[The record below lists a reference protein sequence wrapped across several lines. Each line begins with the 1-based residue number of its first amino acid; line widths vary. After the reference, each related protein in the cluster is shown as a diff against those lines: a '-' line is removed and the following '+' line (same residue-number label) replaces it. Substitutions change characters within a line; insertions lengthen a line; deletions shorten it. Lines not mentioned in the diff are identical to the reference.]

1 MNVKIKAVGAYYTP
15 DGIVAD
21 TPKKP
26 TYARYTENVGEN
38 SYTLFVTADYA
49 PAALSVRIPVS
60 VGDDCAVFM
69 NGFQSATESREYSV
83 TDKMYGIDAVS
94 SYLRRI
100 CAEKVGGDYS
110 IVKYKNK
117 PGIIH
122 GFSYCYFR
130 EGDKFRLLLLLT
142 NRRDTLSSITT
153 QAPRRSR

>member
-26 TYARYTENVGEN
+26 VYATYTEEKGDN

-49 PAALSVRIPVS
+49 PAAISVRIPVTLSEES
-60 VGDDCAVFM
+60 VVFM

-94 SYLRRI
+94 SYVRRI
-100 CAEKVGGDYS
+100 YAEKVCGDYS
-110 IVKYKNK
+110 IVKY
-117 PGIIH
+117 
-122 GFSYCYFR
+122 
-130 EGDKFRLLLLLT
+130 
-142 NRRDTLSSITT
+142 
-153 QAPRRSR
+153 